1 MGMLTAI
8 PVEDIRRRGSIR
20 DRDVAA
26 LRAAYAACDEVS
38 AEDAQTLFSLHAATP
53 IQDPSWADLFIE
65 IISDF
70 IIEQSAPAGYLVA
83 ENSRWLIEQV
93 STFGRVETSTEL
105 ALLLDVLE
113 RTRWSP
119 PSLSAFALDQI
130 RHAIE
135 TGKGPL
141 RAGRSIPVG
150 TIAAAEVALAGR
162 ILRAFGRETTM
173 AVTRAEADALFAINR
188 AIAPDG
194 ASPAWSEMLVRTI
207 GSSVLA
213 SLGHAVA
220 PRPEIIDALGMPDGA
235 GDLASLL
242 TGDGNERLD
251 RSQRSESSRATACR
265 VWRSARLLMPEERAL
280 LRLERQRLEIVT
292 NEVIE
297 DADDDWLIGALRES
311 RPDDEIE
318 AALLGFIIRE
328 ASRLSPAL
336 EHFVEERALA
346 A

>member
-1 MGMLTAI
+1 MLTAI

-38 AEDAQTLFSLHAATP
+38 ADEAQALFSLHAATP

-65 IISDF
+65 IISEF
-70 IIEQSAPAGYLVA
+70 IVEQSAPAGYLVA
-83 ENSRWLIEQV
+83 ENSRWLMEQV
-93 STFGRVETSTEL
+93 SAFGRIETSTEL

-113 RTRWSP
+113 RTRWAP

-130 RHAIE
+130 RYAIE

-141 RAGRSIPVG
+141 RAGRNIPVG

-162 ILRAFGRETTM
+162 ILRAFGRETTV

-194 ASPAWSEMLVRTI
+194 ASPAWSEMLVRII

-220 PRPEIIDALGMPDGA
+220 PRPEIIDTLGMSDF
-235 GDLASLL
+235 ASLL
-242 TGDGNERLD
+242 IGDGNARVD
-251 RSQRSESSRATACR
+251 RNQHGEPSAATACR
-265 VWRSARLLMPEERAL
+265 GWRSARLLMPEERAL

-297 DADDDWLIGALRES
+297 DADDNWLIDALSGS
-311 RPDDEIE
+311 RPDDHTE
-318 AALLGFIIRE
+318 AALLGFVIRE

-336 EHFVEERALA
+336 EQFVEQRALA